1 MQFYL
6 VRLQQAYGL
15 LNLQTQQTCLSW
27 DDLFSLVHHLL
38 LVLHHLHRLFDFRRR
53 NVYLFSCLRR
63 HLAWR
68 LWLCQP
74 CTFVSHQSLLLMAF
88 LLLFSYQFFLFR
100 LSSWRDMLGYLCT
113 AYLFCQHPYQ
123 TLRLLQLLLQRPACH
138 LLGVFV

>member
-38 LVLHHLHRLFDFRRR
+38 LVLHHLHRLFVSCRR
-53 NVYLFSCLRR
+53 NVYLVSYQHR
-63 HLAWR
+63 HLVC

-88 LLLFSYQFFLFR
+88 LLLFSYQSFLFQ

-123 TLRLLQLLLQRPACH
+123 TLRLLQLLLQHPACH
-138 LLGVFV
+138 LLDVFV